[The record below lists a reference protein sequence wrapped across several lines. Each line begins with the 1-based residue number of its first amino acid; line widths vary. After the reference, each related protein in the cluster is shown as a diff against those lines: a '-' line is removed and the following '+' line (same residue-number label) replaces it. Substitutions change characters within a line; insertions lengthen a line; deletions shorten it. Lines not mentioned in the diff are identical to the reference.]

1 MSQAAWL
8 QSIVACAVLAALPAS
23 AADLCAL
30 LAKHGPAVF
39 GTPLQAAPQCDQSGP
54 AKSGAANNATG
65 SDRLAIAVAE
75 VPGADRTIDEKRR
88 DKRDDRTV
96 SEEPAL
102 GRDAI
107 LVRMDKGRVA
117 AFHIADGKRYITVQL
132 RARDGL
138 NDAYVD
144 RARAFAKVVM
154 AAR

>member
-1 MSQAAWL
+1 MSVARALVAAVMAAL
-8 QSIVACAVLAALPAS
+8 ALPAS

-30 LAKHGPAVF
+30 LAKHGPSVF
-39 GTPLQAAPQCDQSGP
+39 GTPLQAPPQCDQSGP
-54 AKSGAANNATG
+54 AKSGAANNASG
-65 SDRLAIAVAE
+65 SDRLAMSVAG
-75 VPGADRTIDEKRR
+75 VPGADRAIDEMRR

-96 SEEPAL
+96 SEEAAL

-117 AFHIADGKRYITVQL
+117 AFHIADGGRYLTIQL

-138 NDAYVD
+138 NDAYIERV
-144 RARAFAKVVM
+144 RAFAKVVK

>member
-1 MSQAAWL
+1 MTALRALIAAA
-8 QSIVACAVLAALPAS
+8 IAVAALPAA

-30 LAKHGPAVF
+30 LAKHGPTVF
-39 GTPLQAAPQCDQSGP
+39 GTPLQAPPQCDQFGP

-65 SDRLAIAVAE
+65 SDRLELSVAE
-75 VPGADRTIDEKRR
+75 VPGADRAVDEMRR
-88 DKRDDRTV
+88 DKREGRTV

-107 LVRMDKGRVA
+107 LVRLDKGRVA
-117 AFHIADGKRYITVQL
+117 AFHVADGKRYVTVQL

-138 NDAYVD
+138 NDAYLE
-144 RARAFAKVVM
+144 RARQFAKVVV